1 MKEWVLSYQGKAF
14 IPQMLRGSL
23 NTGAVFEEPELS
35 AIRREAFPE
44 SKLLQQSSAL
54 VLPKMFASG
63 MCTGM
68 SAWTL
73 LRFAQRTQGLKEWH
87 YSAVLQ
93 ARILRA
99 SVWRRVLADYAADET
114 TVLDRLL
121 ENLTADD
128 VSNFPLIM
136 IVPRVG
142 NLLQLAHA
150 HALVPYRATA
160 QGNLYQ
166 ISVYDCNAPGDPQRV
181 LKWDRLSGCWKYNQF
196 HSGQWFISCIP
207 LKLLTAEN
215 EAVQQ
220 SVD

>member
-1 MKEWVLSYQGKAF
+1 MKEWVLRYQDKAF
-14 IPQMLRGSL
+14 IPQMLRGAL
-23 NTGAVFEEPELS
+23 NTGAVFEEDELA

-44 SKLLQQSSAL
+44 NKLLQQSSAL

-73 LRFAQRTQGLKEWH
+73 LRFAQQTEGLEEWH
-87 YSAVLQ
+87 HSAVLQ

-99 SVWRRVLADYAADET
+99 SVWRRVLADYAADAE

-121 ENLTADD
+121 ENLTAEEACD
-128 VSNFPLIM
+128 FPMLM
-136 IVPRVG
+136 IVPRMG

-150 HALVPYRATA
+150 HALVPYRASA

-181 LKWDRLSGCWKYNQF
+181 VKWDRLSGCWKYNQF
-196 HSGQWFISCIP
+196 HSGQWFISSLA
-207 LKLLTAEN
+207 LKLLTSAN
-215 EAVQQ
+215 GEA
-220 SVD
+220 S